1 MKSLNIVSTLSLSGL
16 LLISFNSNAFSEDLA
31 YNELRNLSELQ
42 SGFDNVAVVNLNNA
56 TNSNATIIQK
66 SFGNHKGNAAKI
78 KQQGNDNNA
87 TIGQIGNGNRAYIN
101 QNGYNNEAAILQA
114 GLYNDGIIIQ
124 NGDNNTAY
132 LVQKGYG
139 NEKVINQQNND
150 NTAYVVEK
158 NNVRHS
164 DYSVNQNG
172 NDHIIIVNGM
182 NKHISVN

>member
-1 MKSLNIVSTLSLSGL
+1 MKSLSIVNTLSLSGL
-16 LLISFNSNAFSEDLA
+16 LLVSFSTHAISEDLA
-31 YNELRNLSELQ
+31 KNELRSLSELQ
-42 SGFDNVAVVNLNNA
+42 SGFDNVAVVNLNEA
-56 TNSNATIIQK
+56 INSNATIVQK
-66 SFGNHKGNAAKI
+66 SFGRHKGNAAKI
-78 KQQGNDNNA
+78 KQQGRDNNA
-87 TIGQIGNGNRAYIN
+87 TIGQVGNGNRAYIN

-114 GLYNDGIIIQ
+114 GFYNDGIIIQ
-124 NGDNNTAY
+124 NGDNNKAY

-139 NEKVINQQNND
+139 NEKLINQQDNN

-158 NNVRHS
+158 SNVRHS